1 MAYDST
7 KPTNSEF
14 LADFPPEMREQ
25 LRAIIEDAIVDSGL
39 LNGLKS
45 GNLAGNI
52 PVSNGTLNVNLN
64 ADMLDV
70 NDSTSLAN
78 ASHDHNTAT
87 TVKNGFMINISM
99 YRYSLE
105 QLVAILL
112 H

>member
-1 MAYDST
+1 
-7 KPTNSEF
+7 
-14 LADFPPEMREQ
+14 MREQ